1 MATTWKKVV
10 TAGDAFDLGTPT
22 ALVLTNATA
31 LPAAQVA
38 NGTMASGM
46 TLVAP
51 VLGTPASGNLANCTF
66 PTANVNTD
74 VSVADNAVTLAK
86 MAGGTDGNIISYDAS
101 GNPVAV
107 ATGSAGQVLTSAGAG
122 APPTFSAAAAG
133 DITAVVAGTG
143 LSGGATSGSATLNV
157 DASQAQITEVGTIT
171 AGIWRG
177 TVIDSVNLDDD
188 TAHLGVTQTF
198 TGAKTFDALSSFTM
212 DGNTITGVDDS
223 GEHTNDDAHIMTSA
237 AVEDKITGY
246 GYTTATGDITGVTAG
261 TGLSGG
267 GASGSVTLN
276 VDAAQNSITSA
287 TSLASVGTIG
297 TGVWSGTP
305 LVAAKVPS
313 ITALT
318 GYTAA
323 AYANASSVGAS
334 SIVTTGTIASGEWR
348 GTRVDATY
356 LDTSVAYLS
365 GTQTFTGTKTFSAVV
380 INGDLTVSGS
390 TTTVLAEELKVE
402 DNTIVL
408 NSNWDSG
415 TAPTQDAG
423 ITIER
428 GSSDDES
435 FFWDESANQWAIG
448 HTESSNVF
456 TATGQVSIA
465 TQQTYNAN
473 STNTH
478 GAFAIGSFQIDGNN
492 VYIRTE

>member
-31 LPAAQVA
+31 LPAANIAQ
-38 NGTMASGM
+38 GTMASGQI
-46 TLVAP
+46 LVAP
-51 VLGTPASGNLANCTF
+51 QLGTPASGNLANCTF

-107 ATGSAGQVLTSAGAG
+107 STGSAGQVLTSAGAG
-122 APPTFSAAAAG
+122 APPTFAAA
-133 DITAVVAGTG
+133 
-143 LSGGATSGSATLNV
+143 
-157 DASQAQITEVGTIT
+157 
-171 AGIWRG
+171 
-177 TVIDSVNLDDD
+177 
-188 TAHLGVTQTF
+188 
-198 TGAKTFDALSSFTM
+198 SS
-212 DGNTITGVDDS
+212 
-223 GEHTNDDAHIMTSA
+223 
-237 AVEDKITGY
+237 
-246 GYTTATGDITGVTAG
+246 GDITGVTAG
-261 TGLSGG
+261 SGMSGG
-267 GASGSVTLN
+267 GTSGTVTLTN
-276 VDAAQNSITSA
+276 ASPNIVYPAETQSTVNALGIT
-287 TSLASVGTIG
+287 TVGTIG
-297 TGVWSGTP
+297 TGVWSGTA
-305 LVAAKVPS
+305 LVAAKVPA

-318 GYTAA
+318 GYTAG
-323 AYANASSVGAS
+323 AYANASSVGGS
-334 SIVTTGTIASGEWR
+334 SIATVGTITSGEWR
-348 GTRVDATY
+348 GVRVDSSY

-365 GTQTFTGTKTFSAVV
+365 GTQTFTGTKTFSGVV

-428 GSSDDES
+428 GSQDDES

-456 TATGQVSIA
+456 TATGQVSVA
-465 TQQTYNAN
+465 TQQTYSGTA
-473 STNTH
+473 TNTH
-478 GAFAIGSFQIDGNN
+478 GAFGIGSFQIDGHS
-492 VYIRTE
+492 VYIRTA